1 MRLKNN
7 AVRIILLLALLVI
20 PTGSVLAQGPG
31 GDVVLFGQNYTV
43 QSGDTLQ
50 GSLAVFGGNVNVEE
64 DAKVNGDMAVI
75 GGNLSIDGNVNGDIA
90 IIGGNM
96 TITGTVNGEIVVVG
110 GQVIL
115 DETAV
120 VEGNISSI
128 GGNVEK
134 KPGAKVTGDITNN
147 APPTIR
153 IPDAPNPPN
162 LPNVPGI
169 PDVPNPPSINVE
181 VNPFWSVAG
190 KVGQAMGMAL
200 IAMLLALFLQPQLE
214 RTGDAITSQPLIAGG
229 YGLLSV
235 IVVPAII
242 LVLTL
247 TLILIPIALIVI
259 LALPLAWMFG
269 MIALGQEVGN
279 RFTKAIDQ
287 TWAPILTIG
296 FGTFLL
302 MLVAGLL
309 QLVPC
314 FGFLAYLLLSFIA
327 IGASAVTVFGTRNM
341 PGPVNTINNPPAID
355 ASASDS

>member
-1 MRLKNN
+1 MKVKNN

-43 QSGDTLQ
+43 SSGDTLQ

-75 GGNLSIDGNVNGDIA
+75 GGNLSIDGDIDGNIA
-90 IIGGNM
+90 IIGGNL
-96 TITGTVNGEIVVVG
+96 TVNGMVNGDIVVIG

-120 VEGNISSI
+120 VDGNISSI

-134 KPGAKVTGDITNN
+134 KPGAKVTGDITSN

-162 LPNVPGI
+162 VPNVPG
-169 PDVPNPPSINVE
+169 VPNTPNINVE
-181 VNPFWSVAG
+181 VNPFWNVAG
-190 KVGQAMGMAL
+190 KVGQAIGMAL

-235 IVVPAII
+235 ILVPAII

-247 TLILIPIALIVI
+247 TLILIPIALVTI
-259 LALPLAWMFG
+259 LAIPLAWIFG

-287 TWAPILTIG
+287 TWAPVLTIG

-309 QLVPC
+309 ELVPC
-314 FGFLAYLLLSFIA
+314 FGFLSYMLLSFVA

-341 PGPVNTINNPPAID
+341 PGPANTNNNPPAIE